1 MLLLAL
7 SALASGPPRVIL
19 PQPRRAGRVAVEEA
33 LQRRRSVREFAEG
46 PLSLQEVSQLLW
58 SAQGTTDPRGLRSAP
73 SAGALYPLEVYLVTG
88 EVLGLRRGVYRYEP
102 GRHGLVLLRKGDQ
115 RGELCRAALGQPW
128 VEKGAAILVIT
139 AVYDR
144 TTRKYGKRGRRY
156 VHMEAGAVAQSVY
169 LQATA
174 LGLGTVAVGAFHD
187 DRVRQALGLPP
198 ERQPLLLMPV
208 GRLP

>member
-1 MLLLAL
+1 
-7 SALASGPPRVIL
+7 
-19 PQPRRAGRVAVEEA
+19 
-33 LQRRRSVREFAEG
+33 
-46 PLSLQEVSQLLW
+46 
-58 SAQGTTDPRGLRSAP
+58 
-73 SAGALYPLEVYLVTG
+73 
-88 EVLGLRRGVYRYEP
+88 
-102 GRHGLVLLRKGDQ
+102 
-115 RGELCRAALGQPW
+115 